1 MSKSTDT
8 RPTAPPAE
16 IHPLFG
22 VLTDEHDADFWLC
35 RNAECQTPLS
45 NSPAENKRWAA
56 FCTPCKKASSRDSQ
70 RRSREK
76 ARAKREEARAAR
88 AKTTAVSPLRARAA
102 EKIDALAKSLF
113 AVADMD
119 LFLEHLPMF
128 NKILAEAR
136 RVADLAQEVKNLED
150 AEHRTPGP

>member
-56 FCTPCKKASSRDSQ
+56 FCTPARKPAAATAS
-70 RRSREK
+70 
-76 ARAKREEARAAR
+76 AAR
-88 AKTTAVSPLRARAA
+88 GFQNLVHPRTILSK
-102 EKIDALAKSLF
+102 LF
-113 AVADMD
+113 DSCS
-119 LFLEHLPMF
+119 
-128 NKILAEAR
+128 
-136 RVADLAQEVKNLED
+136 
-150 AEHRTPGP
+150 